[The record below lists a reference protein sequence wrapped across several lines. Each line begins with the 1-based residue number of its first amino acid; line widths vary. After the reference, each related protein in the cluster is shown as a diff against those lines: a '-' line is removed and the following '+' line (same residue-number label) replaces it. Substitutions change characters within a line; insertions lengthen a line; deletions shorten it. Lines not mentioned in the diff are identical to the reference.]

1 MDRITISD
9 LAAVVRSAFHP
20 IKILRLHKGYTL
32 RQLSAETGLHYN
44 TLHYHEVQ
52 KRTPQPET
60 VYKIARVLE
69 VNPAELYVQC
79 LEYSMEK
86 IEEAHRKT
94 LRIVAKKNETP
105 TEMLA
110 RLLHRQLHPINM
122 YLSKQGKLSKDFLEA
137 TKISRATLKNWLDK
151 KNTPTTTALKRVS
164 EELGV
169 TLDDLLFS
177 LEHWGNEDLSDPIG
191 YIERNTRRLDQ

>member
-1 MDRITISD
+1 
-9 LAAVVRSAFHP
+9 
-20 IKILRLHKGYTL
+20 
-32 RQLSAETGLHYN
+32 
-44 TLHYHEVQ
+44 
-52 KRTPQPET
+52 
-60 VYKIARVLE
+60 
-69 VNPAELYVQC
+69 
-79 LEYSMEK
+79 MEK

-164 EELGV
+164 EEMGV

-177 LEHWGNEDLSDPIG
+177 LEHWAKEDISDPIG